1 MIEQHINL
9 LNELG
14 FNTNLKGAKFFVG
27 ISFQMQEL
35 IDNNNGSLENIT
47 DNLPGSFSDIYQ
59 FIDSLYLEDYKF
71 FYECGRKKY
80 LEEMDEFINSRKI
93 TSEEQKELNNKVF
106 GNVDKREDLIL
117 NLCIFF
123 SNEKK
128 VEKNESKIFQKK

>member
-14 FNTNLKGAKFFVG
+14 FNTNLKGAKYFVG

-93 TSEEQKELNNKVF
+93 TSEEQKKLNNKVF

-117 NLCIFF
+117 NLCMFF